1 MAMFD
6 KHKSSKQT
14 STRTPEPAG
23 APRAPTMGG
32 GAEPSSSPA
41 AMIGQG
47 IRIVGEISA
56 DTNLRVDGEIQGRLV
71 QSTQGVEVGE
81 SGHIVATIQAKIV
94 KIGGEVNGDVA
105 GTEKVIITRTG
116 RVQGNLAAP
125 RVVLEDG
132 ALFRGSIEMNPAPAA
147 EAAKAPAKPAAKPAA
162 SAEKAKPVASAGGKA
177 TAAGSRKEPGL
188 TLKSG

>member
-32 GAEPSSSPA
+32 SAEPSSSAA

-56 DTNLRVDGEIQGRLV
+56 ETNLRVDGEIQGRLV

-147 EAAKAPAKPAAKPAA
+147 EASKAPAKPAA
-162 SAEKAKPVASAGGKA
+162 SAEKAKPVASAGSKA
-177 TAAGSRKEPGL
+177 AVAGTRKEPGL